1 MKDNFKLS
9 VVPIT
14 TIDRTRNWRGDVVK
28 TDEET
33 VYAIMLTRRLVRW
46 LPIKRHDYLWFDKKL
61 YVIIYNSIAD
71 KVKKG
76 DTVEVRYRS
85 ADSMFHM
92 LHTDFASKSWA
103 EEVIQLMQEQPDKFI
118 MDEEL

>member
-14 TIDRTRNWRGDVVK
+14 KTDLTRNWRGDVVK
-28 TDEET
+28 TDEDT

-46 LPIKRHDYLWFDKKL
+46 LPIKQHHYLWFDKKL
-61 YVIIYNSIAD
+61 YVIRCNSIAD

-76 DTVEVRYRS
+76 DTVEVCYRS
-85 ADSMFHM
+85 ANSM
-92 LHTDFASKSWA
+92 LHMFYTDFASKSWA

-118 MDEEL
+118 MGE

>member
-1 MKDNFKLS
+1 MKDDFKLS

-14 TIDRTRNWRGDVVK
+14 TTDRTRNWRGDVVK
-28 TDEET
+28 TDEKT

-46 LPIKRHDYLWFDKKL
+46 LPIKQHYYLWFDGNS
-61 YVIIYNSIAD
+61 YEFMYNSIAD

-85 ADSMFHM
+85 IDSMFHM